1 MSSSSFK
8 TIKQQSAEKVIDAMF
23 AGLQDDISLRT
34 ALEVMYGLRPE
45 SDLEL
50 LARVNEENLKTLS
63 EKMCL
68 QCDASGNL
76 IEIISTD
83 NVNGN
88 S

>member
-23 AGLQDDISLRT
+23 AGLQDDISLKT

-45 SDLEL
+45 SDLEI